1 MSQLTSQST
10 MEVVTNVID
19 HVANIISVALLPLYA
34 TPVGIALL
42 GIFSTVGLTMRILA
56 QKAENQQWEAFYR
69 RTENEKRQVM
79 SNLDDAIKLINEMED
94 GWQKLK

>member
-1 MSQLTSQST
+1 MTSQST

-56 QKAENQQWEAFYR
+56 QKAEN
-69 RTENEKRQVM
+69 
-79 SNLDDAIKLINEMED
+79 
-94 GWQKLK
+94 